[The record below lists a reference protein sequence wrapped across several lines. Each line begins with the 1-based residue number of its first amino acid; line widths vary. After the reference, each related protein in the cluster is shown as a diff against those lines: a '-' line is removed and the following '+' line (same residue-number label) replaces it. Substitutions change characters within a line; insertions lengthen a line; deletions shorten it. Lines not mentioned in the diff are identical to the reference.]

1 MPEDIARELEAL
13 ERGGNTDDDRR
24 AIRIKR
30 MEQRR
35 RGADSDGSLGDRPPD
50 DGDVKYHDSAE
61 SSVEGESNTIFHLSK
76 VSFSW
81 TLFTPWNFLKNR
93 LFAFLAK
100 T

>member
-13 ERGGNTDDDRR
+13 ERGGNTDDGRR

-35 RGADSDGSLGDRPPD
+35 RGADSDGSGGDRPPD

-61 SSVEGESNTIFHLSK
+61 SSVEGESNTIYIYRGNTCHAILK
-76 VSFSW
+76 IVKQSF
-81 TLFTPWNFLKNR
+81 LHFEI
-93 LFAFLAK
+93 
-100 T
+100 

>member
-35 RGADSDGSLGDRPPD
+35 RGADSDGSGGDRPPD

-61 SSVEGESNTIFHLSK
+61 SSVEGEAKIDKS
-76 VSFSW
+76 
-81 TLFTPWNFLKNR
+81 R
-93 LFAFLAK
+93 LFLTLA
-100 T
+100 TP